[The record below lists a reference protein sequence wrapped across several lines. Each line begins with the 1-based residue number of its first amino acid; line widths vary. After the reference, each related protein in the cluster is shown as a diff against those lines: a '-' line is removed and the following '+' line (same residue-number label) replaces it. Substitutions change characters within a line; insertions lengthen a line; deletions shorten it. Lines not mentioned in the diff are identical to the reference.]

1 DAIALCLGDQSIS
14 YAELNRQAN
23 RLAHHLIG
31 QGIGPEVL
39 VGVAV
44 ERSFDMVV
52 SLLAVLKAGGAYVPL
67 DPQYPRERL
76 LHMLEDSGVRLVLT
90 QSHVAMPLPEGM
102 ATVDLADALLALC
115 PESDPQV
122 TVFPQ
127 NLA

>member
-102 ATVDLADALLALC
+102 ATVDLA
-115 PESDPQV
+115 
-122 TVFPQ
+122 
-127 NLA
+127 